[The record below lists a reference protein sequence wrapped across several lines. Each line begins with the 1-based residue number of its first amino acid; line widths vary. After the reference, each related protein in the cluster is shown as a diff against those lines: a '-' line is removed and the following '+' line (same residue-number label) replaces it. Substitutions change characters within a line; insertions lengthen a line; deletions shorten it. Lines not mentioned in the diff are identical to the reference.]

1 MSVRISRRRVIT
13 VLAAAAGLPL
23 LAKAGTDNPRLLRW
37 KGFSLGA
44 DAYIQL
50 YHKDE
55 AKARAAVEE
64 GLAELARMEQMFSL
78 FRPDSVISQLN
89 KNGVVEDAPAE
100 FIELVSY
107 SKDIAQRTDGWFD
120 PTVQPLWN
128 AYFEHFTRGTEDPAG
143 PSAATLQNAVALVGW
158 RGLEIDPARQRVALA
173 KPGMG
178 LTLDSVG
185 QGYITDRVTAIL
197 RRHGFQNMLV
207 DMGELR
213 AVSAKADGSA
223 WRVGI
228 ANPADPKQAITEVD
242 VIDQAVA
249 TSGGYGTIFDQAGN
263 FTHLFDPFTGK
274 TAPRLAGVTVIADS
288 ATRANAYSTPL
299 SVVPQDR
306 RAAMVAAAGGITA
319 IFVTPDGVTETLKS

>member
-1 MSVRISRRRVIT
+1 MSVRISRRRAIT

-23 LAKAGTDNPRLLRW
+23 LARAASDHPHILRW

-50 YHKDE
+50 YHTDE
-55 AKARAAVEE
+55 NKARAAVEE
-64 GLAELARMEQMFSL
+64 GLAELARMERMFSL

-89 KNGVVEDAPAE
+89 KTGVVEDAPAE

-107 SKDIAQRTDGWFD
+107 SKDIAERTGGWFE
-120 PTVQPLWN
+120 PTIQPLWN
-128 AYFEHFTRGTEDPAG
+128 AYFQHFTSGSEDPAG
-143 PSAATLQNAVALVGW
+143 PSAATIREALAQVGW
-158 RGLEIDPARQRVALA
+158 RGIEIDPARGRVALA

-178 LTLDSVG
+178 LSLDSVG

-213 AVSAKADGSA
+213 AVAAKPDGSA
-223 WRVGI
+223 WRVAI
-228 ANPADPKQAITEVD
+228 ANPAEPKQAITEID

-249 TSGGYGTIFDQAGN
+249 TSGGYGTIFDAAGN
-263 FTHLFDPFTGK
+263 FTHLFDPFSGK
-274 TAPRLAGVTVIADS
+274 TAPRLAGVTVIASS

-299 SVVPQDR
+299 SVVPRSR
-306 RAAMVAAAGGITA
+306 RAEMVAAAGGITA